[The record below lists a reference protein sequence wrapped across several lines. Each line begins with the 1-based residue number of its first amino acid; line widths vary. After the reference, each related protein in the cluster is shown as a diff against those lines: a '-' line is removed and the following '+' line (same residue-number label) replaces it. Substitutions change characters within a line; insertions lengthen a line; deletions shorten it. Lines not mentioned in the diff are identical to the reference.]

1 MIMVLVRIRS
11 FTLTSGFGKL
21 SRKQRL
27 KNGVPQ
33 ESVLAPLLFD
43 NCTYDLQ
50 ATTAERFAY
59 ANDLATLDSASNW
72 QALEGTRTQGM
83 ATLSACLQKWKLKL
97 STTKTIQPNK
107 TQPKQPKQPNKTQRE
122 LKTPHEG

>member
-1 MIMVLVRIRS
+1 MISMIMELVRIRS
-11 FTLTSGFGKL
+11 FTLANGFGKL
-21 SRKQRL
+21 SRLQRL

-43 NCTYDLQ
+43 ICTHDLP
-50 ATTAERFAY
+50 ATTAEKFAY

-72 QALEGTRTQGM
+72 QALEGTRTQDM
-83 ATLSACLQKWKLKL
+83 ATLSAYLQKWKLKL
-97 STTKTIQPNK
+97 STTKTISTGFHLFNNNTRRK
-107 TQPKQPKQPNKTQRE
+107 

>member
-1 MIMVLVRIRS
+1 MISMIMVLVRIRS

-43 NCTYDLQ
+43 ICTHDLP
-50 ATTAERFAY
+50 ATTAEKFAY

-72 QALEGTRTQGM
+72 QALEGTRTQDM
-83 ATLSACLQKWKLKL
+83 ATLSAYLQKWKLKL
-97 STTKTIQPNK
+97 STTKTISTGFHLYN
-107 TQPKQPKQPNKTQRE
+107 NKTQRE